1 MSKKETQGFS
11 LEEFTCAL
19 IGAGGLGCNIAVHLV
34 GAGIKKLIL
43 CDDDCISHGNLN
55 RQFLYT
61 RDDIGEKKVFTA
73 AKRLE
78 EYAPDVKITPID
90 IRIDTDSIPKCLRD
104 CDMIFLAVD
113 NNEARICISDFC
125 KKNKIPLM
133 TGGIDGFYGTAYLY
147 IPGITPDLTQA
158 GLTEGKKAE
167 TSVSATAG
175 IIGSLQASTGIRYLL
190 TKDNSLGGKITVY
203 DCDTFS
209 ELTLKL
215 K

>member
-11 LEEFTCAL
+11 LEEFTCAV
-19 IGAGGLGCNIAVHLV
+19 IGAGGLGCNIAVHLA
-34 GAGIKKLIL
+34 GAGIKELIV
-43 CDDDCISHGNLN
+43 CDSDTVSLSNLN

-61 RDDIGEKKVFTA
+61 KNDIGTKKVFTA

-78 EYAPDVKITPID
+78 AYAPDVKITPID
-90 IRIDTDSIPKCLRD
+90 IRIDTDNIPSRLED

-113 NNEARICISDFC
+113 NSNARKCISDFC
-125 KKNKIPLM
+125 KKNNIPLM

-147 IPGITPDLTQA
+147 IPGITPDLNEA
-158 GLTEGKKAE
+158 GLTEGAGAK
-167 TSVSATAG
+167 TNISASAG
-175 IIGSLQASTGIRYLL
+175 IIGSFQAATGIRYLL
-190 TKDNSLGGKITVY
+190 TKDNTLGGKITVY

-209 ELTLKL
+209 ALTLKS